1 MLLSWQPHSYS
12 LRIIEATQKSIIQKE
27 CNERQIE
34 TISSNPLS
42 QDRLDLAVILSP
54 GSPPLKARY
63 HQTLQLIFSFY
74 KVWRDTQQHDG
85 TYQVLLV
92 TAVSLHPDLLPD
104 QDICLPLGHNWP
116 KNIKMTK
123 DTPPLAAAWNITTL
137 HSMRACSLPKLI
149 SQVILDSPA
158 ESFLFRHQDSLIF
171 HKFTSDIEGM
181 ISTKTVEYDLHHSS
195 FDIQHSKVSSLEQS
209 RRIPYPHSQER
220 FDRRFERV
228 YEEDL
233 NERSSER
240 LKSSMQ
246 VNRSV
251 DSHPL
256 TRDITINDIAA
267 TLAQQRLAEKSL
279 HTQPPAMKELITTT
293 SQNDLPPLASSEQI
307 GHPPPPISSITPV
320 PPPIHASPDL
330 HVPSELPQ
338 YTPITARP
346 PQASSIARINPDL
359 NRPAV
364 ESADQSKDLADRP
377 AVPPA
382 TGMAQLAAADAPSQL
397 APPGAHQTVTLSQ
410 PNLDQET
417 NIQGDVIEVPNRQ
430 LETSTEKSDPL
441 SDTGQD
447 PNPSQE
453 ESFQPRNTRSD
464 ASAKSLTTQEK
475 EFISRL
481 CHHVNNFDSQL
492 VSIYLDPL
500 VTFNKT
506 TCKFETHYDQ
516 ATNLN
521 QKTNL

>member
-1 MLLSWQPHSYS
+1 MLLSWQPHSY
-12 LRIIEATQKSIIQKE
+12 LMRIIEATQNSIIQKE
-27 CNERQIE
+27 CNQRQIE

-267 TLAQQRLAEKSL
+267 TLAQQRLSEKSL
-279 HTQPPAMKELITTT
+279 HTQPPAMKELITTN
-293 SQNDLPPLASSEQI
+293 SQVNDLQPLASSAQF
-307 GHPPPPISSITPV
+307 GHPPPPIHNPHIPIRSS
-320 PPPIHASPDL
+320 AS
-330 HVPSELPQ
+330 
-338 YTPITARP
+338 
-346 PQASSIARINPDL
+346 
-359 NRPAV
+359 
-364 ESADQSKDLADRP
+364 
-377 AVPPA
+377 
-382 TGMAQLAAADAPSQL
+382 
-397 APPGAHQTVTLSQ
+397 
-410 PNLDQET
+410 LD
-417 NIQGDVIEVPNRQ
+417 
-430 LETSTEKSDPL
+430 SCH
-441 SDTGQD
+441 
-447 PNPSQE
+447 
-453 ESFQPRNTRSD
+453 
-464 ASAKSLTTQEK
+464 SLTAGVK
-475 EFISRL
+475 
-481 CHHVNNFDSQL
+481 
-492 VSIYLDPL
+492 
-500 VTFNKT
+500 
-506 TCKFETHYDQ
+506 
-516 ATNLN
+516 
-521 QKTNL
+521 